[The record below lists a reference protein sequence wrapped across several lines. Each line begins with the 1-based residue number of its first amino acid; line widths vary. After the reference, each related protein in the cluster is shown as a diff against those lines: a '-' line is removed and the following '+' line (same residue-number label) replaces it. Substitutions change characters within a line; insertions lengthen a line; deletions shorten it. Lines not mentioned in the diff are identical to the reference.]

1 MPGLVPGIHVLLWIQ
16 PKTWMPGIKP
26 GMTECTR
33 ENLALK
39 FGYCVQISKAV
50 ASVANK
56 NTREDSRVHQ
66 RTFALAAAVIAVGL
80 STAHAQ
86 EKVWKHGILEA
97 KSDAGFI
104 AMVDKGGFAAK
115 RGLKVELLQIKA
127 GATLMKALISGE
139 IDSVD
144 MGAAESIVAG
154 VRGTGVKIV
163 GCTWPGVP
171 QVVLAKADIKSL
183 ADLKGKTVAISSPGS
198 LPDLLFRGML
208 DAANVPFS
216 DVKLATQ
223 GADLDRYKSLVAGIT
238 DAAVVSNEFEAVMP
252 PNIKV
257 LAKGGSAVPK
267 FIRLC
272 IATSSKVLA
281 GRRDDLVKFIAA
293 EMDAYKFAAT
303 HRDETIKVAHELTNA
318 KPDDKRAEFISDQ
331 AIRDKQIDPTLA
343 IPADRI
349 EWMQELFVKAGVIPK
364 AVPTASLIDTS
375 VRDDAAK
382 LAGK

>member
-1 MPGLVPGIHVLLWIQ
+1 MFTQ
-16 PKTWMPGIKP
+16 SK
-26 GMTECTR
+26 
-33 ENLALK
+33 
-39 FGYCVQISKAV
+39 IS
-50 ASVANK
+50 
-56 NTREDSRVHQ
+56 
-66 RTFALAAAVIAVGL
+66 LIAAALLACGL
-80 STAHAQ
+80 SAASAQ

-104 AMVDKGGFAAK
+104 AMVDKGGFGAK
-115 RGLKVELLQIKA
+115 HGLKIEILQIKA
-127 GATLMKALISGE
+127 GATLMKALIAGE

-171 QVVLAKADIKSL
+171 QVVLAKAEIKTL
-183 ADLKGKTVAISSPGS
+183 ADLKGKNVAISSPGS

-223 GADLDRYKSLVAGIT
+223 GADLDRYKSLIAGIT
-238 DAAVVSNEFEAVMP
+238 DAAVVSNEFEAIMP

-257 LAKGGSAVPK
+257 LAKGSTAVPK

-272 IATSSKVLA
+272 LATSSKVLTE
-281 GRRDDLVKFIAA
+281 RRDDLVRFVAA
-293 EMDAYKFAAT
+293 EMDAYKYAAA
-303 HRDETIKVAHELTNA
+303 HRDETVKLAHELTHA
-318 KPDDKRAEFISDQ
+318 KPDDTRAAFITDQ
-331 AIRDKQIDPTLA
+331 ALREKQIDPALA

-349 EWMQELFVKAGVIPK
+349 DWMQELFVKAGVIPK
-364 AVPTASLIDTS
+364 TVPTASLIDTS

-382 LAGK
+382 LSGK

>member
-1 MPGLVPGIHVLLWIQ
+1 MFAP
-16 PKTWMPGIKP
+16 
-26 GMTECTR
+26 TR
-33 ENLALK
+33 
-39 FGYCVQISKAV
+39 IS
-50 ASVANK
+50 
-56 NTREDSRVHQ
+56 
-66 RTFALAAAVIAVGL
+66 LIAAAAILVSGFSIAG
-80 STAHAQ
+80 AQ

-97 KSDAGFI
+97 KSDSGFI
-104 AMVDKGGFAAK
+104 AMVDKGGFGAK
-115 RGLKVELLQIKA
+115 HGLKVEVLQIKA
-127 GATLMKALISGE
+127 GATLIKALIAGE

-171 QVVLAKADIKSL
+171 QVVLAKAEIKTL
-183 ADLKGKTVAISSPGS
+183 ADLKGKNIAISSPGS

-238 DAAVVSNEFEAVMP
+238 DAAVVSNEFEAIMP

-257 LAKGGSAVPK
+257 LAKGSIAVPK

-272 IATSSKVLA
+272 LATSSKVLA
-281 GRRDDLVKFIAA
+281 ERRDDLVRFVAA
-293 EMDAYKFAAT
+293 EMDAYEYAAS
-303 HRDETIKVAHELTNA
+303 HRDETVKLAQELTHA
-318 KPDDKRAEFISDQ
+318 KPDDTRAAFITDQ
-331 AIRDKQIDPTLA
+331 ALREKQIDPALA

-349 EWMQELFVKAGVIPK
+349 DWMQELFVKAGVIPK
-364 AVPTASLIDTS
+364 TVPTASLIDTS
-375 VRDDAAK
+375 VHDDAAK

>member
-1 MPGLVPGIHVLLWIQ
+1 MHK
-16 PKTWMPGIKP
+16 KTSAFIAAIG
-26 GMTECTR
+26 
-33 ENLALK
+33 
-39 FGYCVQISKAV
+39 
-50 ASVANK
+50 
-56 NTREDSRVHQ
+56 
-66 RTFALAAAVIAVGL
+66 LAAGL
-80 STAHAQ
+80 SAAHAQ

-115 RGLKVELLQIKA
+115 RGLKVEILQIKA

-171 QVVLAKADIKSL
+171 QVVLAKAEIKTM

-252 PNIKV
+252 ANIKV
-257 LAKGGSAVPK
+257 LAKGGTAVPK

-272 IATSSKVLA
+272 VATSSKVLA
-281 GRRDDLVKFIAA
+281 ERRDDLVKFIAA
-293 EMDAYKFAAT
+293 EMDAYQFAAT
-303 HRDETIKVAHELTNA
+303 HRDETVKVAHRN
-318 KPDDKRAEFISDQ
+318 DQ
-331 AIRDKQIDPTLA
+331 RQAGRQARRIHLRPGDPRQ
-343 IPADRI
+343 ADRPD
-349 EWMQELFVKAGVIPK
+349 AGDPGRPHRV
-364 AVPTASLIDTS
+364 
-375 VRDDAAK
+375 DAAAVRQSGRHSEGRADGFADRCQRARRRGEAGGEVASRHGRDRVRP
-382 LAGK
+382 LAGPA

>member
-1 MPGLVPGIHVLLWIQ
+1 M
-16 PKTWMPGIKP
+16 
-26 GMTECTR
+26 
-33 ENLALK
+33 
-39 FGYCVQISKAV
+39 
-50 ASVANK
+50 
-56 NTREDSRVHQ
+56 EDSSVHKKS
-66 RTFALAAAVIAVGL
+66 FALVAAIFLVSGL
-80 STAHAQ
+80 TSANA
-86 EKVWKHGILEA
+86 EDKVWKHGILEA

-115 RGLKVELLQIKA
+115 RGLKAELLQIKA
-127 GATLMKALISGE
+127 GATLIKALISGE

-171 QVVLAKADIKSL
+171 QVVLAKADIKTL

-208 DAANVPFS
+208 DSANVPYS
-216 DVKLATQ
+216 EVKVATQ
-223 GADLDRYKSLVAGIT
+223 GADLDRYKSLIAGIT

-252 PNIKV
+252 PDIKV
-257 LAKGGSAVPK
+257 LAKGNTAVPK

-272 IATSSKVLA
+272 VATSSKVLA
-281 GRRDDLVKFIAA
+281 ERRDDLVKFVAA
-293 EMDAYKFAAT
+293 EMDAYKYAAT
-303 HRDETIKVAHELTNA
+303 HRDEAVKLAHEMTNA
-318 KPDDKRAEFISDQ
+318 KPDDKRAEFISEQ
-331 AIRDKQIDPTLA
+331 AIRDKQIDPALA

-349 EWMQELFVKAGVIPK
+349 DWMQELFVKAGVIPK

-375 VRDDAAK
+375 VHDDAAK

>member
-1 MPGLVPGIHVLLWIQ
+1 LAPLAIVLSCGI
-16 PKTWMPGIKP
+16 
-26 GMTECTR
+26 CT
-33 ENLALK
+33 
-39 FGYCVQISKAV
+39 
-50 ASVANK
+50 
-56 NTREDSRVHQ
+56 
-66 RTFALAAAVIAVGL
+66 
-80 STAHAQ
+80 AQ
-86 EKVWKHGILEA
+86 AQDKVWKHGILEA

-115 RGLKVELLQIKA
+115 RGLKVEILQIKA
-127 GATLMKALISGE
+127 GATLMKALVSGE

-171 QVVLAKADIKSL
+171 QVVLAKAEINTL

-208 DAANVPFS
+208 DAANVPFA

-252 PNIKV
+252 PNVKV

-272 IATSSKVLA
+272 VATSSKVLA
-281 GRRDDLVKFIAA
+281 ERRDDLVKFIAA
-293 EMDAYKFAAT
+293 EMDAYKYAAA
-303 HRDETIKVAHELTNA
+303 HRDETVKVAHELTNA
-318 KPDDKRAEFISDQ
+318 KPDDKRADFIVDQ
-331 AIRDKQIDPTLA
+331 AIREKQIDPTLA
-343 IPADRI
+343 IPVDRI
-349 EWMQELFVKAGVIPK
+349 DWMQQLFVKAGVIPK
-364 AVPTASLIDTS
+364 SVASSTLIDAS

-382 LAGK
+382 LAAQ

>member
-1 MPGLVPGIHVLLWIQ
+1 MLTLRKSV
-16 PKTWMPGIKP
+16 
-26 GMTECTR
+26 
-33 ENLALK
+33 AL
-39 FGYCVQISKAV
+39 AV
-50 ASVANK
+50 AFLCS
-56 NTREDSRVHQ
+56 
-66 RTFALAAAVIAVGL
+66 L

-115 RGLKVELLQIKA
+115 HGLKVELLQIKA

-171 QVVLAKADIKSL
+171 QVVLAKAEIKSL

-257 LAKGGSAVPK
+257 LAKGAVPK

-281 GRRDDLVKFIAA
+281 ARRDDLVKFVAA

-349 EWMQELFVKAGVIPK
+349 DWMQELFVKAGVIPK

-375 VRDDAAK
+375 VRDDAAR

>member
-1 MPGLVPGIHVLLWIQ
+1 MFAPT
-16 PKTWMPGIKP
+16 KTSLI
-26 GMTECTR
+26 
-33 ENLALK
+33 
-39 FGYCVQISKAV
+39 
-50 ASVANK
+50 
-56 NTREDSRVHQ
+56 
-66 RTFALAAAVIAVGL
+66 LAAAILVSGFSIAG
-80 STAHAQ
+80 AQ

-97 KSDAGFI
+97 KSNSGFI
-104 AMVDKGGFAAK
+104 AMVDKGGFGAK
-115 RGLKVELLQIKA
+115 HGLKVEILQIKA
-127 GATLMKALISGE
+127 GATLIKALIAGE

-171 QVVLAKADIKSL
+171 QVVLAKAEIKTL
-183 ADLKGKTVAISSPGS
+183 ADLKGKNIAISSPGS

-238 DAAVVSNEFEAVMP
+238 DAAVVSNEFEAIMP

-257 LAKGGSAVPK
+257 LAKGSTAVPK

-272 IATSSKVLA
+272 LATSSKVLA
-281 GRRDDLVKFIAA
+281 ERRDDLVHFVAA
-293 EMDAYKFAAT
+293 EMDAYKYAAS
-303 HRDETIKVAHELTNA
+303 HRDETVKLAQELTHA
-318 KPDDKRAEFISDQ
+318 KPDDTRAAFITDQ
-331 AIRDKQIDPTLA
+331 ALREKQIDPALA

-349 EWMQELFVKAGVIPK
+349 DWMQELFVKAGVIPK
-364 AVPTASLIDTS
+364 SVPTASLIDTS
-375 VRDDAAK
+375 VRDDAVK
-382 LAGK
+382 QSGK